1 MDRWM
6 GVRVGV
12 GENMDGKVGGWMEEW
27 VDG

>member
-6 GVRVGV
+6 RVRVGV

>member
-27 VDG
+27 GDG